1 MDTIILERG
10 RDLINIYP
18 MSTLMKDANDLDV
31 PELWVFT
38 KARPEDLIE
47 LETYYEYVS
56 GGLMLNALDLEP
68 DMFDQDDVSE
78 EYKRLGFKKEMDLYS
93 LNKEGKPKAIAIVN
107 LSNIGL
113 NLSALIN
120 CIKVCVLHPDDL

>member
-1 MDTIILERG
+1 
-10 RDLINIYP
+10 
-18 MSTLMKDANDLDV
+18 MKDTNDLDV

-56 GGLMLNALDLEP
+56 GGLMLNALDLER

-120 CIKVCVLHPDDL
+120 CIKVCVLDPDDL